1 MDRRVELGRLVL
13 VSIGSAA
20 FFLSPCLPAGASDFY
35 VGAGSAII
43 HSHGY
48 AYQIA
53 APVYHNIEA
62 HYSGWKDGEH
72 DQALG
77 IGYRFDNG
85 SPVSVVLGI
94 AYVGTV
100 TENLIRHADAYIE
113 VRVGPFFN
121 HFSCQI
127 SHYST
132 IGDDRGANMLLCG
145 LQWH

>member
-1 MDRRVELGRLVL
+1 MDRRVELGKLVL
-13 VSIGSAA
+13 VSMGSAA
-20 FFLSPCLPAGASDFY
+20 FFLSLCPPAGASDFY

-100 TENLIRHADAYIE
+100 TDNLIRHADAYIE